1 MEDGLI
7 DLNGK
12 EMKEAC
18 LWLLE
23 PFFWG
28 GGGGGGGGVDD
39 KTVGMGISVLS
50 GSKHNKHVCLRRA
63 ELRCASKC

>member
-1 MEDGLI
+1 MTEDGLI

-23 PFFWG
+23 PFLKG
-28 GGGGGGGGVDD
+28 GGGGGGGLMTKQWGWELLCSAAVSA
-39 KTVGMGISVLS
+39 TS
-50 GSKHNKHVCLRRA
+50 VCLSA
-63 ELRCASKC
+63 